1 MRIAAEK
8 RVEGSLGNSRR
19 RHYGHVAVLA
29 GQCVAL
35 ASTDR
40 QKDLSARVA
49 GLRQTYLRRHAFREE
64 LMRVMEILG
73 MSPTE

>member
-8 RVEGSLGNSRR
+8 RVEGSPGNSRR
-19 RHYGHVAVLA
+19 RHYGHVAMLA
-29 GQCVAL
+29 GQSVAL

-40 QKDLSARVA
+40 QKDLSAWVA

-64 LMRVMEILG
+64 LMRAMEF
-73 MSPTE
+73 S